1 MPQLPDA
8 CAITLGA
15 ILNSL
20 HCMAISVPYIQPVVV
35 LASAII
41 CGIQQLKENKR
52 AFARLAKDVYNMVEA
67 IAQVHIHSVELQHSV
82 EKFSTVLQQI
92 LHYLQEHGARG
103 SILRFFGVAYDASR
117 IKEYRSQIQTARE
130 VFELQMEMRTHENI
144 ILIARLCERNA
155 SRTDPP
161 PYTVEDSTI
170 PEDVRR
176 IAQDDSE
183 RLLPIL
189 GVFSV
194 FQEPPTIKQ
203 LTRVLGFLAEDEVRE
218 VWGPISVY
226 LDGLDSDGQTRSLA
240 FLERLA
246 CQAGGTTSIDSTTY
260 HNLVARWCLVGP
272 KGGARD
278 VFYAANSWAHHVCH
292 SDPSIELLDA
302 LTESEI
308 PLAFESSEDLPAII
322 AWLEGIQSDEEQ
334 WGALLSTYRA
344 QLATTNGR

>member
-1 MPQLPDA
+1 
-8 CAITLGA
+8 
-15 ILNSL
+15 
-20 HCMAISVPYIQPVVV
+20 
-35 LASAII
+35 
-41 CGIQQLKENKR
+41 
-52 AFARLAKDVYNMVEA
+52 
-67 IAQVHIHSVELQHSV
+67 
-82 EKFSTVLQQI
+82 
-92 LHYLQEHGARG
+92 
-103 SILRFFGVAYDASR
+103 
-117 IKEYRSQIQTARE
+117 
-130 VFELQMEMRTHENI
+130 MEMRTHENI

-272 KGGARD
+272 KGGAR
-278 VFYAANSWAHHVCH
+278 
-292 SDPSIELLDA
+292 
-302 LTESEI
+302 
-308 PLAFESSEDLPAII
+308 
-322 AWLEGIQSDEEQ
+322 
-334 WGALLSTYRA
+334 
-344 QLATTNGR
+344 